1 MVEDYDRS
9 GINSLGGFV
18 FQIDTF
24 IYYALNLNSNESL
37 EYETIEDVSI
47 RKQEELDKKEDS
59 FRTKLITSESYK
71 AIQVKRKDITK
82 EVAERVLMNWILLE
96 NSDINIDKYILWGDS
111 SYSNHGNIKNINN
124 KVLYE
129 KIKANKDRSQK
140 SIAKQLKDLFA
151 EDYEKFNT
159 IISNIKSKYE
169 FIKNESITD
178 TLIEAAKDVFHKDG
192 VFNPVYI
199 ARIDALRSRLSFEIL
214 QAIKNKTSY
223 KLDYITIR
231 KMIVDITNTITND
244 YPIIS
249 FADHKKLH
257 PVHINEIEHL
267 REVQQLRHCKLSDNE
282 VIRRMFKCNYYYDYQ
297 FQLKE
302 QARISEKEDI
312 ETTAFDNFENVK
324 EKLSRQGRDDPYER
338 LTQTEDKENSS
349 CHNEHLRNGVCIYLT
364 KDSSISGEKQIS
376 WKDDA
381 NEES

>member
-1 MVEDYDRS
+1 MVEDYDKS

-24 IYYALNLNSNESL
+24 IYYALNLNPNESL
-37 EYETIEDVSI
+37 EYENIEDVSI
-47 RKQEELDKKEDS
+47 RTQEELDKKEDS

-71 AIQVKRKDITK
+71 AIQVKRKNITN

-96 NSDINIDKYILWGDS
+96 NSDINIDKYILWGDN
-111 SYSNHGNIKNINN
+111 SYSNNGNIKNIDN
-124 KVLYE
+124 KVFYE
-129 KIKANKDRSQK
+129 KIKANKDRSPK
-140 SIAKQLKDLFA
+140 SLAKQLKDLFA

-159 IISNIKSKYE
+159 IVNNIKAKHK
-169 FIKNESITD
+169 FIENESITD

-223 KLDYITIR
+223 KLDYITLR

-257 PVHINEIEHL
+257 PIHINEIEHL
-267 REVQQLRHCKLSDNE
+267 REVQQLRHCKLSDND

-297 FQLKE
+297 FQLIE
-302 QARISEKEDI
+302 QARISEKENI

-324 EKLSRQGRDDPYER
+324 ERLSRYGKDDPYER

-349 CHNEHLRNGVCIYLT
+349 CHNEHIRNGVCIYLT
-364 KDSSISGEKQIS
+364 KDSSSTGEKQIS

>member
-1 MVEDYDRS
+1 MVDDYDKS

-24 IYYALNLNSNESL
+24 IYYALNLNPSESL

-47 RKQEELDKKEDS
+47 RKQDELDKKEDS

-71 AIQVKRKDITK
+71 AIQVKRTDITN

-96 NSDINIDKYILWGDS
+96 NSGLNIDKYILWGDK
-111 SYSNHGNIKNINN
+111 SYSNNGNIKNIDNN
-124 KVLYE
+124 ALHE
-129 KIKANKDRSQK
+129 KIKENTDRSSK
-140 SIAKQLKDLFA
+140 SIAKQIKDLFA
-151 EDYEKFNT
+151 KDYENFNT
-159 IISNIKSKYE
+159 IVNNIKSKHE
-169 FIKNESITD
+169 FIENESITD

-199 ARIDALRSRLSFEIL
+199 ARINALRSRLSFEIL

-223 KLDYITIR
+223 KLDYTTIR
-231 KMIVDITNTITND
+231 KMIVDITQTITND

-249 FADHKKLH
+249 FAEHKKLH
-257 PVHINEIEHL
+257 PIHINEIEHL

-282 VIRRMFKCNYYYDYQ
+282 VIRRMFKCNYYHDYQ

-312 ETTAFDNFENVK
+312 EATAFDNFEEVK
-324 EKLSRQGRDDPYER
+324 EQLSRHGKDDPYER
-338 LTQTEDKENSS
+338 LTQTEAKENSS
-349 CHNEHLRNGVCIYLT
+349 CHNQHIRKGVCIYLT
-364 KDSSISGEKQIS
+364 KDSSITAEKQIS
-376 WKDDA
+376 WKDD
-381 NEES
+381 EDE